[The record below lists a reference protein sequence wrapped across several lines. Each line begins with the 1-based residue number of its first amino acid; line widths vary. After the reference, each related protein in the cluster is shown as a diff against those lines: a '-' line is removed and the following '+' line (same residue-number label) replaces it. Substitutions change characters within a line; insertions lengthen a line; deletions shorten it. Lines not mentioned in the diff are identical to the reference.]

1 MNVHHK
7 DVETMNMPWPLR
19 LNEHTL
25 STMPSMPVSG
35 HVCRRSV
42 CDSPKS
48 IMMIVVFCFLP
59 VVAVIGATFVVS
71 ATTPTTLSQVF
82 VLPHECH
89 HIVHSNQLRYF
100 HGGHHVVYHTQQIR
114 KDQCIL
120 LNASVRIIDVVS
132 GTGQVC
138 PRAVVDLVEDV
149 GRYGQM
155 TCYFSLLFT
164 FVVLT
169 PSLFLP

>member
-1 MNVHHK
+1 
-7 DVETMNMPWPLR
+7 MNMPWPLR

-25 STMPSMPVSG
+25 STMPSMPVLE

-59 VVAVIGATFVVS
+59 VVAVIGATFVS

-82 VLPHECH
+82 VLPHEYH
-89 HIVHSNQLRYF
+89 HIVHSNQRRYF

-120 LNASVRIIDVVS
+120 LNASAMIIDVVS
-132 GTGQVC
+132 GKGQVC
-138 PRAVVDLVEDV
+138 PRVSVVDLVEDV

-155 TCYFSLLFT
+155 TYYYFSLFG
-164 FVVLT
+164 
-169 PSLFLP
+169 